1 MPLARV
7 DSCKHL
13 LHAYKYMQI
22 SLKINEI
29 NTIYAENMK
38 KYYYLYREMPNR

>member
-7 DSCKHL
+7 DSYKHL
-13 LHAYKYMQI
+13 LHAYKYMPI

-38 KYYYLYREMPNR
+38 KYYLYREMPNR